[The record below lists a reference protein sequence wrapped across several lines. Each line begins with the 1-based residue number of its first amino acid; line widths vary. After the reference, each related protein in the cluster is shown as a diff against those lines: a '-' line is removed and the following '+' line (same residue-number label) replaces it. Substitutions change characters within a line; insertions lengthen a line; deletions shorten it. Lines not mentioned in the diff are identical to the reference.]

1 MKKIFPRSILLIF
14 ILSWFSISVCEA
26 QRVRNPERAVF
37 KRSVHTKTR
46 KVRESPTVVRAKKK
60 QAASKKKA
68 DEEYYGYVKQQKK
81 HAFEIQSPEV
91 KARMKENDKESAA
104 KYKVKKKNRTENSR
118 KAGKK
123 YD

>member
-1 MKKIFPRSILLIF
+1 MKRIFYTRILLVL
-14 ILSWFSISVCEA
+14 ILTWSCLAVCDA
-26 QRVRNPERAVF
+26 QKVRNPERAVF
-37 KRSVHTKTR
+37 KRSIHTKTR
-46 KVRESPTVVRAKKK
+46 KVRESPSVVRAKKK

-91 KARMKENDKESAA
+91 KARMKENGKESAA